1 MESRENKPK
10 VFVLDT
16 NVLLHS
22 AQSVE
27 SFQDN
32 DVVIPMA
39 VVEELDKF
47 KKNSDELGRNAR
59 QVIRYLDRLRQKALP
74 KTGAE
79 VEDFVHGIADLGA
92 KLGPLVWQFDAG
104 LKLERESFAAFCEA
118 YDVAPEA
125 SANCVVVFGRRG
137 EDSVHAAVLVL
148 ATDKADVNKTV
159 RKELGMRK
167 MSFADQPTAEALT
180 GMTQGGITPVGLPVD
195 WPILIDEAVVSAGPV
210 VIGGGARGAKLL
222 VDGAELAALP
232 NARVLALALPI

>member
-1 MESRENKPK
+1 MARMP
-10 VFVLDT
+10 
-16 NVLLHS
+16 S
-22 AQSVE
+22 AEGNLTWV
-27 SFQDN
+27 
-32 DVVIPMA
+32 
-39 VVEELDKF
+39 
-47 KKNSDELGRNAR
+47 
-59 QVIRYLDRLRQKALP
+59 
-74 KTGAE
+74 
-79 VEDFVHGIADLGA
+79 
-92 KLGPLVWQFDAG
+92 PLTEATSLVAPPVAAAAG
-104 LKLERESFAAFCEA
+104 LVPGARVAEIDDTLADTAAFCQA

-180 GMTQGGITPVGLPVD
+180 GMTQGGITPVGLPDD
-195 WPILIDEAVVSAGPV
+195 WPILIDEAVISAGPV